1 MKLAREVVIIDYLR
15 SPFSR
20 SRPKEP
26 EKDLLNGYTM
36 DEVIGM
42 LWKELVKRNNLDPK
56 VIDEAVVGVA
66 RPVMEMWTY
75 GGKLPAFFAELPV
88 EIASQQVDQ
97 QCGSS
102 LDALRTGTMAI
113 SEGFADVVLCAGM
126 EHMTHIPLGGANP
139 AVKISPKLSTDPRYK
154 KYDIDFSRNM
164 GFTAQKLQ
172 ELAGFTREQMDKWSL
187 RSHQLAA
194 KAQKEGFFKEEILP
208 IEITLQDGSK
218 QMYDY
223 DACVRA
229 DTTIETLLQLKPA
242 YKPDGSITAG
252 NSSPLNAGATSML
265 IMSRD
270 KAKKLGMK
278 PIASFVSFGVA
289 GVDPTIMGSGPVPA
303 SKKALEYAGMKAKDI
318 DFWEINEA
326 FSVVALYCMRE
337 LGIAEEKVN
346 VKGGAVAIGHPLGA
360 TGLRLVGTLARILK
374 MEGGKYGLATQCCGG
389 GQGVTAIIKKE

>member
-1 MKLAREVVIIDYLR
+1 MKLARDVVIVDYLR
-15 SPFSR
+15 SPFSKA
-20 SRPKEP
+20 SFKAP
-26 EKDLLNGYTM
+26 EKDLLNAYHM
-36 DEVIGM
+36 DEVLGM
-42 LWKELVKRNNLDPK
+42 LWKEIVKRTKIDPK
-56 VIDEAVVGVA
+56 IIDEAVVGVA
-66 RPVMEMWTY
+66 RPVLENFTF
-75 GGKLPAFFAELPV
+75 GGKYPTFFADLPV
-88 EIASQQVDQ
+88 EMAAQQVDQ

-102 LDALRTGTMAI
+102 LDGLRTGVMAI

-139 AVKISPKLSTDPRYK
+139 SVKISPKLSADPRYK
-154 KYDIDFSRNM
+154 QYDIDFSRNM

-172 ELAGFTREQMDKWSL
+172 ELAGFSREQMDKWSL

-208 IEITLQDGSK
+208 VEITLPSGSK

-223 DACVRA
+223 DACVRP
-229 DTTIETLLQLKPA
+229 DTTMETLLQLKPA

-265 IMSRD
+265 IMSCD

-303 SKKALEYAGMKAKDI
+303 SRKALEYAGMKAKDI

-389 GQGVTAIIKKE
+389 GQGVSAIIRKE